1 MEFEHLHS
9 FCNQPPGG
17 VPFDSTSHMGTLEHQ
32 EGAHRSPCRKWP
44 RSLPAGSSRAGTR
57 LARSGAPGAD
67 GACREPGASMDA
79 WCCHGPVYSD

>member
-17 VPFDSTSHMGTLEHQ
+17 VPSDSTSHMGTLEHQ

-44 RSLPAGSSRAGTR
+44 RSLPAGSLQPFWSLTGMGEN
-57 LARSGAPGAD
+57 S
-67 GACREPGASMDA
+67 
-79 WCCHGPVYSD
+79 